1 MRYKLPSRTA
11 RHIFLTALQTKD
23 LNLIPDSL
31 LDSSTYQA
39 FRKHLNEKF
48 PEKQF
53 NINYSIFSTLV
64 SKSASLNL
72 RDVYLKMLMCV
83 RGISLEKALQIQK
96 IYPTPIELVEAYEQ
110 CANEDEMKGMIMKQF
125 ANAPG
130 RKKVGPAIS
139 AKVAEVWTGAGAQED
154 PDEEAEDS
162 D

>member
-1 MRYKLPSRTA
+1 M
-11 RHIFLTALQTKD
+11 
-23 LNLIPDSL
+23 IPDNL

-53 NINYSIFSTLV
+53 NINYPIFSTLV
-64 SKSASLNL
+64 SKSANLNL

-96 IYPTPIELVEAYEQ
+96 MYPTPIELVEAYER
-110 CANEDEMKGMIMKQF
+110 CANEDEMKGMIMKHF

-139 AKVAEVWTGAGAQED
+139 AKIAEVWTGVGAQED

>member
-1 MRYKLPSRTA
+1 M
-11 RHIFLTALQTKD
+11 
-23 LNLIPDSL
+23 IPDNL

-53 NINYSIFSTLV
+53 NINYPTFSTLV
-64 SKSASLNL
+64 SKSANLNL

-96 IYPTPIELVEAYEQ
+96 IYPTPIELVEAYER
-110 CANEDEMKGMIMKQF
+110 CASEDEMKEMIMKQF

-139 AKVAEVWTGAGAQED
+139 AKVAEVWTGVGQG